1 MSWFKRF
8 FNLNI
13 YDFWVKPEKDT
24 VYRQTANPNAT
35 NSELD
40 AKRVIC
46 YNDDKE
52 VDCFTDK
59 IESEGYTYN
68 DIRDWWERTW
78 TTNQG
83 KESILEV
90 YKKDDDGWRQLMIGY
105 GDNIFYEEKVK

>member
-1 MSWFKRF
+1 MANWQDKLWNWFVSTDPQWDPDRPPDIK
-8 FNLNI
+8 
-13 YDFWVKPEKDT
+13 
-24 VYRQTANPNAT
+24 
-35 NSELD
+35 
-40 AKRVIC
+40 C
-46 YNDDKE
+46 YVDDKE

-90 YKKDDDGWRQLMIGY
+90 YKKDNDGWRQLMIGY

>member
-13 YDFWVKPEKDT
+13 NEFWVKPEKDT
-24 VYRQTANPNAT
+24 VYHGTANPNAT

-52 VDCFTDK
+52 VDCFT
-59 IESEGYTYN
+59 